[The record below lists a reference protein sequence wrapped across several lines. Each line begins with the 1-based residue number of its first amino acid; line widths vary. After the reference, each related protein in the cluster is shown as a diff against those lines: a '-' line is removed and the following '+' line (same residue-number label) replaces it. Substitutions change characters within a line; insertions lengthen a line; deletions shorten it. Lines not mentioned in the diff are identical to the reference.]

1 MQPKE
6 MPFSIDRDADTPLV
20 EQFVAGV
27 SAAIASGHFRRG
39 DRLPT
44 IEEWSERLGVSSWVP
59 RKGLARL
66 VAERLVVVKK
76 HVGAVVLGEAPLAP
90 KGRVLYVTID
100 TGNLY
105 SRNVMAFWM
114 GHVCANAG
122 YRFDHVSVPSTPC
135 GGDEF
140 ARLKQVLYDGVDFAV
155 FDGVRRGV
163 EVTSLFAE
171 RDIPYVT
178 LGWHDGEKRGD
189 AVALRGAS
197 LADEIVGLIVKAGLR
212 RVIQV
217 GYGLWFG
224 DAVTEKLFS
233 HGLLIERLKLPPV
246 TRDGTVEAFQRA
258 AVEEFSRRLA
268 KGRAWL
274 PDVFVFTDDSVATGA
289 LLALSAHGVR
299 IPEDVRVI
307 TMSNKGFGPV
317 YTKSLTR
324 YERDNRALGIAI
336 AKYILARLV
345 GRKPTPPVLSSTFIR
360 GKTF

>member
-6 MPFSIDRDADTPLV
+6 IPFSIDRDASAPLV

-27 SAAIASGHFRRG
+27 RAAIASGRYRRG
-39 DRLPT
+39 DKLPT
-44 IEEWSERLGVSSWVP
+44 IEEWSDFLGISPWVP
-59 RKGLARL
+59 RKGLSILAD
-66 VAERLVVVKK
+66 ERAVVVKK
-76 HVGAVVLGEAPLAP
+76 HVGAVVLGAAPQAP

-100 TGNLY
+100 TGSIY

-122 YRFDHVSVPSTPC
+122 YRFDHVSVPSVPC
-135 GGDEF
+135 GGDEL
-140 ARLKQVLYDGVDFAV
+140 ARLRQVLYDGVDFAV

-163 EVTSLFAE
+163 EITSLFAE
-171 RDIPYVT
+171 RGIPYVT
-178 LGWHDGEKRGD
+178 LGRFDGEAKGD
-189 AVALRGAS
+189 VTVLRGAS
-197 LADEIVGLIVKAGLR
+197 LADEIVGQIVKAGLK

-224 DAVTEKLFS
+224 DEVTEKLFR

-258 AVEEFSRRLA
+258 AVEEFTRRLE

-317 YTKSLTR
+317 YTKPLTR
-324 YERDNRALGIAI
+324 YERDNRAIGSAI
-336 AKYILARLV
+336 AKYVLARLA
-345 GRKPTPPVLSSTFIR
+345 GRKPALPVLSSTFIC